1 MRRLLLALR
10 TTILAATVAILG
22 YAGPSQA
29 QIPAGLLPMG
39 PPTPIADVPAGVR
52 RAGNLEITTVSFDH
66 QPLFAIAGPIVRN
79 RQDPGNLVPVEV
91 RGAQIEDNLRQV
103 LIVDPNR
110 TVSLFGAYDTV
121 YDPRTFNVV
130 IKKVDNET
138 VLVAGDAAHGD
149 DLTLMTV
156 TALDALY
163 YGTTTD
169 DLAKRLQRQLHDVLL
184 ASLASRQPDLVR
196 RHVAR
201 VPWILGGMFA
211 LTLVLWFAR
220 IRVRAW
226 RKRLEAETTDEIGRA
241 AVDKRLD
248 VASILQWTLASLL
261 AATWLGGIL
270 WIMSLFP
277 STAFLAQ
284 RFWTQLLYLVLIWF
298 VAGLLDRIG
307 NVLMARISEAWQALL
322 LRRSDSSRRAL
333 RIPTIVR
340 ALEGFKALV
349 IYLVAT
355 GFSLKLLGLPS
366 ASVLTVGALLALA
379 LSFAAQS
386 IVKDLTTGFLILSED
401 QFAIGDIVTIG
412 TVSGTVENLNLRIT
426 QVRDTAGNLITI
438 PNSQITIVQN
448 ATRTWS
454 RVDFAIDIASDTDV
468 ERGLK
473 ALTEVAHALYEDP
486 EWYPQIV
493 EPPSILGVDGI
504 SPAGITLRLWI
515 VTAPA
520 QQYAVR
526 RELIRRVLLAFHERD
541 IPLGI
546 PQQVVHDAVPP
557 SRVPPAAAPA
567 PAPEVR
573 ARGTKGPVA
582 PNGPPAAPDV
592 PAAAGKAGGAEP
604 PASERA
610 RS

>member
-1 MRRLLLALR
+1 MRRLLPALW
-10 TTILAATVAILG
+10 TTIFAATVAILG

-39 PPTPIADVPAGVR
+39 PPTPVADVPAGVR
-52 RAGNLEITTVSFDH
+52 RAGNLEITTVTFDH

-79 RQDPGNLVPVEV
+79 RQDPGNVVPVEV
-91 RGAQIEDNLRQV
+91 RGAEIEDNLRQV

-121 YDPRTFNVV
+121 YDPRTFNVA
-130 IKKVDNET
+130 IKKVDNEQ
-138 VLVAGDAAHGD
+138 VLVAGDAAHHD

-163 YGTTTD
+163 YGTTTE
-169 DLAKRLQRQLHDVLL
+169 DLARRLQRQLHDVLL

-196 RHVAR
+196 RNVAR

-211 LTLVLWFAR
+211 LTLALWFAR
-220 IRVRAW
+220 MRVRAW
-226 RKRLEAETTDEIGRA
+226 RKRLEAEAADETRRA
-241 AVDKRLD
+241 ALDKRLD
-248 VASILQWTLASLL
+248 VASILQWTIASLL
-261 AATWLGGIL
+261 AATWLGGSL
-270 WIMSLFP
+270 WILSLFP

-349 IYLVAT
+349 IYFVAT
-355 GFSLKLLGLPS
+355 GFSLNLLGLPS

-426 QVRDTAGNLITI
+426 QVRDVRGRLITI
-438 PNSQITIVQN
+438 PNSQITIVEN

-454 RVDFAIDIASDTDV
+454 RVDFTIDIASDTDV
-468 ERGLK
+468 ER
-473 ALTEVAHALYEDP
+473 ALGVLSDVAQQLYADP
-486 EWYPQIV
+486 EWYARIV
-493 EPPSILGVDGI
+493 EPPAVLGVDAIGA
-504 SPAGITLRLWI
+504 AGITLRLWV

-520 QQYAVR
+520 QQYAVE
-526 RELIRRVLLAFHERD
+526 RELNRRVLLAFQAHGVS
-541 IPLGI
+541 LAI
-546 PQQVVHDAVPP
+546 PQQIVHAAIPDANGA
-557 SRVPPAAAPA
+557 PPAAASREEA
-567 PAPEVR
+567 A
-573 ARGTKGPVA
+573 VA
-582 PNGPPAAPDV
+582 KHGL
-592 PAAAGKAGGAEP
+592 
-604 PASERA
+604 
-610 RS
+610 